1 MNHAMIYHCAF
12 AFLRV
17 GEPDEVPWSIG
28 SRPFAISDMTEFPD
42 NEILVRASNICV
54 SFAERQVLHDVD
66 LEVRRGRIVTLIGP
80 NGAGKTTLVRVIL
93 GLLKPDGGEV
103 WKQPGLSVGYMP
115 QRLHVEPTMPMTV
128 RRFLQLTGIRDH
140 QAIAAQLEDLQV
152 RHLVDLQLRNISG
165 GELQR
170 VLLARALL
178 RRPALLILDEP
189 AQGVDVSGQ
198 TELYHLIDGIAEQHS
213 CGILMISHDL
223 HLVMSATD
231 EVVCLNQHIC
241 CHGKPEQV
249 SNDPAY
255 LSLFGTSGVG
265 NIAVYTHNHNH
276 SHDIH
281 GNVVEEKDSTR
292 G

>member
-1 MNHAMIYHCAF
+1 MQESLSPGLQQTLVQAS
-12 AFLRV
+12 
-17 GEPDEVPWSIG
+17 D
-28 SRPFAISDMTEFPD
+28 ISVT
-42 NEILVRASNICV
+42 LAG
-54 SFAERQVLHDVD
+54 RQVLHGIN
-66 LEVRRGRIVTLIGP
+66 LSIERGRIVTLIGP

-93 GLLKPDGGEV
+93 GMLTPDTGKV
-103 WKQPGLSVGYMP
+103 WKQPNLTIGYMP
-115 QRLHVEPTMPMTV
+115 QRLQIEPTLPISVM
-128 RRFLQLTGIRDH
+128 RFLQLTGIKDPESIRE
-140 QAIAAQLEDLQV
+140 QLDRLNVE
-152 RHLVDLQLRNISG
+152 HLADQQLRNISG

-170 VLLARALL
+170 VLLGRALL
-178 RRPALLILDEP
+178 RKPALLILDEP
-189 AQGVDVSGQ
+189 AQGVDVMGQ
-198 TELYHLIDGIAEQHS
+198 AELYQLIDSIAEQNY

-231 EVVCLNQHIC
+231 EVVCLNQHVC

-255 LSLFGTSGVG
+255 LALFGKVGVD

-281 GNVVEEKDSTR
+281 GDVIEEAGDSD